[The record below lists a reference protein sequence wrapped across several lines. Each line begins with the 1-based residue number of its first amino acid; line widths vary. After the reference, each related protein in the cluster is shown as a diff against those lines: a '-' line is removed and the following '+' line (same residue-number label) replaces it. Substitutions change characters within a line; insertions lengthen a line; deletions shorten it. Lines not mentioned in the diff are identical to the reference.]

1 MIANQEDRPLSKV
14 DPTNHALSTENSW
27 GSGAKITSMVYSEA
41 DKKVYMGGFNKK
53 ITVLNLNLDGF
64 S

>member
-1 MIANQEDRPLSKV
+1 
-14 DPTNHALSTENSW
+14 
-27 GSGAKITSMVYSEA
+27 MVYSEA